1 MSAGPR
7 TSAWGLTGILLLL
20 GAGWGLSQP
29 LTKIA
34 VSTGHGP
41 WGLIFW
47 QFLTGAL
54 VLAVIQIARRRPVPL
69 RRGDLQ
75 VYLMI
80 ALLGTL
86 LPMSA
91 SYIAYRHLPA
101 GIMAVLI
108 SMVPMLAFPI
118 ALALGADRF
127 GWGRFAGLAL
137 GLAGVALLILPQG
150 GVGVPNALGWVLLG
164 MVAPTFYA
172 LEANYVGHW
181 GVGGLGAMQVL
192 HGASWVGA
200 GLALPL
206 ALATGQMFLPGRDPQ
221 ADGALIVASV
231 LHAFAY
237 SGYVWLVGRA
247 GSTFA
252 AQSAYLVTG
261 FGVLWAMIILKESYS
276 GWAWAAMAL
285 VLGGLVL
292 VQPRP
297 KLAPGVA
304 ASAAASLGP
313 ADPAPMGRN
322 ERA

>member
-1 MSAGPR
+1 MSQAVEARSP
-7 TSAWGLTGILLLL
+7 AWGLIGVLGLL
-20 GAGWGLSQP
+20 GAAWGMGQP

-54 VLAVIQIARRRPVPL
+54 VLALIQLVRRRPVPL
-69 RRGDLQ
+69 ARGDVQ
-75 VYLMI
+75 VYAVI

-86 LPMSA
+86 LPMAA
-91 SYIAYRHLPA
+91 SFIAYRHLPA
-101 GIMAVLI
+101 GIMSILI

-127 GWGRFAGLAL
+127 SWVRLGGLSL

-150 GVGVPNALGWVLLG
+150 GLAMPNALGWVLLG

-172 LEANYVGHW
+172 IEANYVGHC
-181 GVGGLGAMQVL
+181 GVRGMGAMQVL

-200 GLALPL
+200 GMSLPV
-206 ALATGQMFLPGRDPQ
+206 ALATGQMFIPGGDPR
-221 ADGALIVASV
+221 ADGALIAASV
-231 LHAFAY
+231 LHVFAY

-252 AQSAYLVTG
+252 AQCAYLVTG
-261 FGVLWAMIILKESYS
+261 FGVLWAMLLLGERYS
-276 GWAWAAMAL
+276 GWAWGAMAL
-285 VLGGLVL
+285 VLCGLAL

-297 KLAPGVA
+297 KLAPG
-304 ASAAASLGP
+304 AAANLGP
-313 ADPAPMGRN
+313 GDQ
-322 ERA
+322 